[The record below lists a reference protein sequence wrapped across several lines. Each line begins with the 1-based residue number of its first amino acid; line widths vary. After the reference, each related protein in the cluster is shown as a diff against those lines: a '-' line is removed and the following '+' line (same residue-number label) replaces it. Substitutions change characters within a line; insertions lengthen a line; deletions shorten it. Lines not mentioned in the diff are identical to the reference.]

1 MTNFEKE
8 CVAFVSGYME
18 AGVSAEDYVKAFAER
33 LLDVARDELN
43 SRQGVKVESVSETPE
58 EEKMKNELLS
68 WANARLK
75 KIDLILNKRHDPLF
89 SGQRYLLVDL
99 IEKLNHF

>member
-1 MTNFEKE
+1 MDEK
-8 CVAFVSGYME
+8 
-18 AGVSAEDYVKAFAER
+18 
-33 LLDVARDELN
+33 
-43 SRQGVKVESVSETPE
+43 
-58 EEKMKNELLS
+58 EKMKNELLS
-68 WANARLK
+68 WANARLE